1 MSATDTYRTKVYH
14 ENGAERM
21 VVNSGGTLAVESG
34 GSMLI
39 YSGAQMT
46 LESSITFGLAGT
58 DTAPE
63 PLLRMLVSEQLMD
76 SLVPIAASLK
86 LVNSNIPANIGTF
99 IIYGSATVVSASIWL
114 QAVSAGREL
123 FLGLFGDSLGT
134 LGNNATQ
141 VAVSTSL
148 CIILGSVGNYIS
160 NFTMNTSAAS
170 DVLVHLIAPS
180 DNVWAIISQRG
191 DVNEQDGD

>member
-39 YSGAQMT
+39 YSGGQMT

-123 FLGLFGDSLGT
+123 FLGLFGDSSGT

>member
-1 MSATDTYRTKVYH
+1 MSANDTYNTKVYH
-14 ENGAERM
+14 ELGGDRM
-21 VVNSGGTLAVESG
+21 VANSGGTFVAESG
-34 GSMLI
+34 GSMGI
-39 YSGAQMT
+39 YSGGQMT
-46 LESSITFGLAGT
+46 FESSITMGLAGA

-76 SLVPIAASLK
+76 SQVPIALSLK
-86 LVNSNIPANIGTF
+86 LVTSNIPANIGTY
-99 IIYGSATVVSASIWL
+99 IIYASATVISASIWL

-123 FLGLFGDSLGT
+123 FLGLLGDSSGT
-134 LGNNATQ
+134 LGNAQTQ
-141 VAVSTSL
+141 VGVSTSG

-191 DVNEQDGD
+191 DVNETDGD

>member
-39 YSGAQMT
+39 YSGGQMT

-114 QAVSAGREL
+114 QAVSAGREF
-123 FLGLFGDSLGT
+123 FLGLFVDSLGT

>member
-1 MSATDTYRTKVYH
+1 MSASDTYKTKVYH
-14 ENGAERM
+14 EQGGDRFVA
-21 VVNSGGTLAVESG
+21 NSGGAFVAESG
-34 GSMLI
+34 GSILV

-46 LESSITFGLAGT
+46 QESSITFTIAGT
-58 DTAPE
+58 DAAPE
-63 PLLRMLVSEQLMD
+63 PLLQMLVSEQLMD

-86 LVNSNIPANIGTF
+86 FINSNVPANIGTF

-114 QAVSAGREL
+114 GPVSAGREL
-123 FLGLFGDSLGT
+123 YLGLFGDSTGT
-134 LGNNATQ
+134 LGNAGTQ
-141 VAVSTSL
+141 VAVSTSG

>member
-123 FLGLFGDSLGT
+123 FLGLFGDSSGT